1 MDHDTSCSRIYY
13 QKGGKI
19 ASLLNQKTNQ
29 DDDSLH
35 LHQGC
40 WKKGT
45 KNSILYYLSVG
56 QVHTMV
62 THYFFVD
69 ELAFISDQLRAV
81 FNRCANDAA
90 SQISFREVQQF
101 RRQLC
106 AWDSNFMKPPM
117 SMLAACHLEMLSDF
131 YRHRLDFSVFQG
143 FDIADRELIQSE
155 IAAYAAREALDAL
168 IGYRLRNWASIGLQS
183 PKWELYQNLVQDYYE
198 QTIPQ
203 ERRDRIE
210 DIEQNLAETTNW
222 TPQAIHARCIGELFF
237 EVDEIRLMSKVR
249 LDRYLEGVCQQRGE
263 QRDRGETR
271 NQLLNMPD
279 VLQDSFQFFGLTYP
293 IDLNALRE
301 RYRQLALNYHP
312 DKGGSLEMMQQLNTA
327 YRRISDYLRQAETGR
342 LS

>member
-1 MDHDTSCSRIYY
+1 MVH
-13 QKGGKI
+13 
-19 ASLLNQKTNQ
+19 
-29 DDDSLH
+29 
-35 LHQGC
+35 
-40 WKKGT
+40 
-45 KNSILYYLSVG
+45 YL
-56 QVHTMV
+56 
-62 THYFFVD
+62 FVD
-69 ELAFISDQLRAV
+69 ELAFISDRLRTV
-81 FNRCANDAA
+81 FNRCASDVA
-90 SQISFREVQQF
+90 SQISFKDVQQF

-106 AWDSNFMKPPM
+106 TWDSNFIKPPM
-117 SMLAACHLEMLSDF
+117 SLIATCHLEMLGDF
-131 YRHRLDFSVFQG
+131 YRRKLDFSVFQG
-143 FDIADRELIQSE
+143 FDKVDQELIQNE

-183 PKWELYQNLVQDYYE
+183 PKWELYQGLVQDYYE
-198 QTIPQ
+198 QTISQ
-203 ERRDRIE
+203 ERRDQIE

-249 LDRYLEGVCQQRGE
+249 LDKYLERVCQQRGE

-271 NQLLNMPD
+271 NQLLSMPD
-279 VLQDSFQFFGLTYP
+279 TLQDSFQFFGLTYP

-327 YRRISDYLRQAETGR
+327 YRRISDYLRQAETNR

>member
-1 MDHDTSCSRIYY
+1 M
-13 QKGGKI
+13 
-19 ASLLNQKTNQ
+19 L
-29 DDDSLH
+29 
-35 LHQGC
+35 
-40 WKKGT
+40 
-45 KNSILYYLSVG
+45 
-56 QVHTMV
+56 
-62 THYFFVD
+62 THHFFVD

-81 FNRCANDAA
+81 FNRCAGDVA
-90 SQISFREVQQF
+90 SPISFRAIQQF
-101 RRQLC
+101 RKQLC
-106 AWDSNFMKPPM
+106 TWDSNFIKPPM
-117 SMLAACHLEMLSDF
+117 PLIATCHLEMLSDF

-143 FDIADRELIQSE
+143 FDTADEELIRNE

-203 ERRDRIE
+203 GRRGQIE
-210 DIEQNLAETTNW
+210 DIERNLAETTNW

-249 LDRYLEGVCQQRGE
+249 LDRYLEGVCQQRGGR
-263 QRDRGETR
+263 RDRGGTR
-271 NQLLNMPD
+271 NQLLSMPD

-327 YRRISDYLRQAETGR
+327 YRRISDYLRQAEINQ
-342 LS
+342 SS